1 MRRKTGSRNGAAV
14 VEFVVAGPVLLLV
27 ILSAIQISLLLAG
40 QGSVDTA
47 AHFAAREFAQSGRS
61 DAGNAKRT
69 ALAQAISMCRM
80 RPGGG
85 FAKAAMTSL
94 DFSREGAGRGSGM
107 PAAGEA
113 YRVTLKHWVE
123 LAVPM
128 ANRILFALAPIEKV
142 RLGKRYYLVLHATR
156 FVTVE

>member
-1 MRRKTGSRNGAAV
+1 M
-14 VEFVVAGPVLLLV
+14 VEFLVAGPVLLLL
-27 ILSAIQISLLLAG
+27 IFSAIQISLLWMG

-47 AHFAAREFAQSGRS
+47 AHFAAREFAQSARS
-61 DAGNAKRT
+61 DAGKAKRA
-69 ALAQAISMCRM
+69 ALARAMALCRM
-80 RPGGG
+80 RPGAGY
-85 FAKAAMTSL
+85 AKAALTSL
-94 DFSREGAGRGSGM
+94 DFSREGSGRGSGA

-128 ANRILFALAPIEKV
+128 ADRVLFELAPVEKA
-142 RLGKRYYLVLHATR
+142 RLGGRYYLVLHATR